1 MTIEKW
7 LSDVYQDSLV
17 GGNKIWNKEQD
28 GGSQLVAEL
37 RGWGALL
44 KEFETMTEAEQF
56 QDKVGEFIV
65 QAIKEKIERHFKPE

>member
-28 GGSQLVAEL
+28 GGIQLVAEL

-65 QAIKEKIERHFKPE
+65 QAIKEKILKDYEK

>member
-7 LSDVYQDSLV
+7 LSDVYQDNLV
-17 GGNKIWNKEQD
+17 GRNKIWNKKQD
-28 GGSQLVAEL
+28 GGIQLVAEL

-65 QAIKEKIERHFKPE
+65 QANKEKILKDYEK

>member
-7 LSDVYQDSLV
+7 LSNVYQDSLV

-28 GGSQLVAEL
+28 GESQLVAEL

-44 KEFETMTEAEQF
+44 KEFETMTEAE
-56 QDKVGEFIV
+56 
-65 QAIKEKIERHFKPE
+65 

>member
-44 KEFETMTEAEQF
+44 KEFETMTESEKF
-56 QDKVGEFIV
+56 QNEVGEFIV
-65 QAIKEKIERHFKPE
+65 QAIKEKILKDYGK

>member
-7 LSDVYQDSLV
+7 LSDVYQDNLV

-65 QAIKEKIERHFKPE
+65 QAIKEKILKDYEK

>member
-7 LSDVYQDSLV
+7 LSNVYQDSLV

-56 QDKVGEFIV
+56 QDEVGKFIV
-65 QAIKEKIERHFKPE
+65 EAIKEKILKDYGK